1 MPPSAQEGSNA
12 AKTSSGETN
21 STNKEP
27 QQKPA
32 AALEEDDEFEDF
44 PVEGQYF
51 LRTWGRSTL
60 TTRCRLGRGGYGIA
74 EWESTSLGGK
84 LG

>member
-12 AKTSSGETN
+12 AGEAN
-21 STNKEP
+21 SADKEP

-44 PVEGQYF
+44 PVEGLFYAPAISPD
-51 LRTWGRSTL
+51 TNHTV
-60 TTRCRLGRGGYGIA
+60 
-74 EWESTSLGGK
+74 
-84 LG
+84 